1 MKIGDRVRFK
11 KVRPNEEAKIVY
23 FEMKQ
28 LENGKI
34 RTRYL
39 AEFDDHT
46 SYTFY
51 GYDIGKKVEKV
62 EDGLT
67 FRQMSIDEFCKEID
81 NGLAQCGS

>member
-28 LENGKI
+28 LENGKV

-46 SYTFY
+46 QYTFY

-62 EDGLT
+62 EE
-67 FRQMSIDEFCKEID
+67 FHQISIDEFCAEVDRGISER
-81 NGLAQCGS
+81 AV